1 MGMPAE
7 DHNLSVHRFFPF
19 SQLRMTPPW
28 HIGPGSAISPLA
40 GRDTLNGMET
50 PGSAPSVPAVP
61 GESRPDVPGPD
72 APGPDATGTDT
83 PATDPGQAASG
94 PVWRFLIEPRW
105 LGWLAFVVLAIWGML
120 WLGDWQFHRAMAGNG
135 LSWAYTFEWP
145 LFAGFG
151 IVFWARTVRDEFR
164 LRRGTDGAGHD
175 AEAALGPALP
185 QGIGVRPIE
194 QPGDDA
200 DDAEL
205 ASYNAYLAKLNAEVK
220 GHNKWL
226 GAR

>member
-1 MGMPAE
+1 
-7 DHNLSVHRFFPF
+7 
-19 SQLRMTPPW
+19 
-28 HIGPGSAISPLA
+28 
-40 GRDTLNGMET
+40 MET
-50 PGSAPSVPAVP
+50 P
-61 GESRPDVPGPD
+61 ETD
-72 APGPDATGTDT
+72 APETGTPDEGAPRAATGR
-83 PATDPGQAASG
+83 
-94 PVWRFLIEPRW
+94 VWRFLIEPRW
-105 LGWLAFVVLAIWGML
+105 LGWLLFVVLACWGML

-164 LRRGTDGAGHD
+164 LRGGDGIAGHD
-175 AEAALGPALP
+175 AESARGPALP
-185 QGIGVRPIE
+185 EGIGTRPVE

-205 ASYNAYLAKLNAEVK
+205 ASYNAYLARLNAEVK

-226 GAR
+226 GSR

>member
-1 MGMPAE
+1 MAHPAG
-7 DHNLSVHRFFPF
+7 
-19 SQLRMTPPW
+19 T
-28 HIGPGSAISPLA
+28 AISPLA
-40 GRDTLNGMET
+40 RRDTLIGMET
-50 PGSAPSVPAVP
+50 P
-61 GESRPDVPGPD
+61 ETD
-72 APGPDATGTDT
+72 APETGTST
-83 PATDPGQAASG
+83 AQAAAPG

-105 LGWLAFVVLAIWGML
+105 LGWHLLVVLAFWGML
-120 WLGDWQFHRAMAGNG
+120 WLGDWQFHRAMEGNG

-145 LFAGFG
+145 LFSGFA

-164 LRRGTDGAGHD
+164 LRRGGTGAGYGT
-175 AEAALGPALP
+175 EAALGPALP
-185 QGIGVRPIE
+185 AGIGARPVE